1 MNAPVSVME
10 TAGEGGAWGIALL
23 ASYMRLQ
30 AGGRDPGRLPG
41 QQGFA
46 GDKGTR
52 MEPVKEDV
60 EGFEAFM
67 KRYAEGLAI
76 EKAAVEHMKD

>member
-1 MNAPVSVME
+1 MYSRITGYYRPVQNWNDGKTQEFKDRLEEGE
-10 TAGEGGAWGIALL
+10 TLDAYL
-23 ASYMRLQ
+23 ANKV
-30 AGGRDPGRLPG
+30 
-41 QQGFA
+41 FA

>member
-1 MNAPVSVME
+1 LSPAK
-10 TAGEGGAWGIALL
+10 TLW
-23 ASYMRLQ
+23 
-30 AGGRDPGRLPG
+30 
-41 QQGFA
+41 
-46 GDKGTR
+46 
-52 MEPVKEDV
+52 EDV